1 MRVHRFDFIRST
13 AFFRQMAERANV
25 FGQTSKSDRRASML
39 IRSDVPL
46 MMITL
51 CMNLTRLRDGRSD
64 GQAIIRVAP
73 NPAVRLAD
81 AAKNILGIVSVVCL
95 PLKCFVRCHD
105 SWLHPH
111 NDPQYQVNTPCL
123 YRSTYLCG

>member
-1 MRVHRFDFIRST
+1 VHNTREGHENVHRFDFIRST

-46 MMITL
+46 DDDNALHEPDAAANGEAMD
-51 CMNLTRLRDGRSD
+51 RLEL
-64 GQAIIRVAP
+64 ARVAP

-95 PLKCFVRCHD
+95 PLKCFC
-105 SWLHPH
+105 SM
-111 NDPQYQVNTPCL
+111 
-123 YRSTYLCG
+123 S